1 MDSKD
6 LQFSLI
12 FETEN
17 RILAEIHNL
26 DNKKASHESDISVN
40 IAKDNKY
47 IFSELVFHNFSN
59 RYLMWLSLQN
69 WQIQMWFRFRLE

>member
-26 DNKKASHESDISVN
+26 DNKMKVI
-40 IAKDNKY
+40 Y
-47 IFSELVFHNFSN
+47 
-59 RYLMWLSLQN
+59 R
-69 WQIQMWFRFRLE
+69 

>member
-47 IFSELVFHNFSN
+47 I
-59 RYLMWLSLQN
+59 M
-69 WQIQMWFRFRLE
+69 

>member
-6 LQFSLI
+6 LEFSLP
-12 FETEN
+12 FQTKN

-40 IAKDNKY
+40 IAKDNIY

-59 RYLMWLSLQN
+59 RYLM
-69 WQIQMWFRFRLE
+69 